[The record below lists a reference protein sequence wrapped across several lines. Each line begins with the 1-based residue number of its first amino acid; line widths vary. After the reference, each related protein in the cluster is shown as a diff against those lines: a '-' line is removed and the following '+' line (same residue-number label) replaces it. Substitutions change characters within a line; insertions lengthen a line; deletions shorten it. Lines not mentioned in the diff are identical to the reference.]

1 MEDNYLGIKQW
12 KEEDR
17 PREKLL
23 LRGKQELTDAELLAI
38 IIGSGTPKMSAVDL
52 CKQIL
57 DFTNFDLIELGKLT
71 VKDLMKFKGIGEAKA
86 ISIVAALELGR
97 RRQAD
102 NVHKINKISSSKDA
116 YRLLLNYLADL
127 NYEEFWVI
135 YLNKQNKI
143 IGKEKISAGGLS
155 ATVVDVRIIFKNA
168 LDRLSSAI
176 ILAHNH
182 PSGSLKPSEHD
193 IRLTKNLREAGKV
206 IDIHVLDHIII
217 SNTGYFSFADEGMM

>member
-1 MEDNYLGIKQW
+1 MEDHYLGIKQW

-38 IIGSGTPKMSAVDL
+38 IIGSGTPKVSAVDL

-102 NVHKINKISSSKDA
+102 NVHKINKISTSKDA

-143 IGKEKISAGGLS
+143 LGKEKISAGGLS

-168 LDRLSSAI
+168 LDRLSSSI

-182 PSGSLKPSEHD
+182 PSGSLKPSEQD
-193 IRLTKNLREAGKV
+193 IRLTKNLRDAGKV
-206 IDIHVLDHIII
+206 IDIQVLDHIII
-217 SNTGYFSFADEGMM
+217 SDAGFFSFADEGMF

>member
-38 IIGSGTPKMSAVDL
+38 IIGSGTPKVSAVDL
-52 CKQIL
+52 CKEIL
-57 DFTNFDLIELGKLT
+57 EYTNFDLIELGKLK
-71 VKDLMKFKGIGEAKA
+71 VKDLIKFKGIGEAKA

-102 NVHKINKISSSKDA
+102 NVHKINKISTSKDA
-116 YRLLLNYLADL
+116 YRLLLNYLVDL

-135 YLNKQNKI
+135 YLNRQNKI
-143 IGKEKISAGGLS
+143 LGKEKISSGGIS
-155 ATVVDVRIIFKNA
+155 GTIADIRIIFKNA
-168 LDRLSSAI
+168 LDRLSSGI

-182 PSGSLKPSEHD
+182 PSGSLKPSEQD
-193 IRLTKNLREAGKV
+193 IKLTRNLRDAGKI
-206 IDIHVLDHIII
+206 IDILVLDHIII
-217 SNTGYFSFADEGMM
+217 SDAGFFSFADEGML

>member
-1 MEDNYLGIKQW
+1 MEDDYLGIKQW
-12 KEEDR
+12 REEDR

-102 NVHKINKISSSKDA
+102 NVHKINKISTSKDA

-182 PSGSLKPSEHD
+182 PSGSLRPSEHD

-217 SNTGYFSFADEGMM
+217 SNTGYFSFADKGML

>member
-1 MEDNYLGIKQW
+1 MEDGYLGIKQW
-12 KEEDR
+12 REEDR

-102 NVHKINKISSSKDA
+102 NVHKINKISTSKDA

-217 SNTGYFSFADEGMM
+217 SNTGYFSFADKGML